1 MSTSKYDNPY
11 IITKLR
17 TKVMLYPE
25 QMTNKLYLNLKDNLK
40 KNHENRCFKNYGYIT
55 HIYSITRKKRGI
67 LEAENVTSAVLFD
80 IEFSCRL
87 CRPIEDMKIICR
99 IFRVS
104 RGLITAENGPIIT
117 IIIDSKINQKIFF
130 TGNDNILRYRNTGG
144 SSKLEIG
151 DFVIVKVSNYEFNN
165 KDDKIKVIGYLED
178 IATQEDVEQFY
189 TNLYDDTNQEQEKQK
204 QDSDSKSDSDSE

>member
-11 IITKLR
+11 IITKLK

-55 HIYSITRKKRGI
+55 HIYSIIRKRRGI
-67 LEAENVTSAVLFD
+67 LEAENITSSVLFD

-99 IFRVS
+99 IFRVN
-104 RGLITAENGPIIT
+104 RGLITAENGPIII

-130 TGNDNILRYRNTGG
+130 SGNDNILRYRNTGG
-144 SSKLEIG
+144 SSKLEVG

-178 IATQEDVEQFY
+178 MATQEDVEQFY
-189 TNLYDDTNQEQEKQK
+189 TNLYDDNNQDMNQEQEI
-204 QDSDSKSDSDSE
+204 SSDSE